1 MIPYRVSVLALDAN
15 DRRSHEVKLFA
26 TYAETDDDAL
36 HTVSDVMPDGWRV
49 DRIVGLLSRVEVER
63 LRLSHGEVREVSS
76 FTIGGLF
83 LPEDTEYAS
92 NGDTSNTTH

>member
-1 MIPYRVSVLALDAN
+1 MAPDAN
-15 DRRSHEVKLFA
+15 DQRSHEVKLYA

-36 HTVSDVMPDGWRV
+36 HTVSDMMPDGWRV

-83 LPEDTEYAS
+83 LPEDAEHAS
-92 NGDTSNTTH
+92 NSDKPSMTH